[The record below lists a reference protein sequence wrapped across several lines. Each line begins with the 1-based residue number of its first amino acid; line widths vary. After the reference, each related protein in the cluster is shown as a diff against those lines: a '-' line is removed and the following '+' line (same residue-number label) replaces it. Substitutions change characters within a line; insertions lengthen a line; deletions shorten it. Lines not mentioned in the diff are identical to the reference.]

1 MQYANNSLISG
12 SFNLGLMSVNK
23 IITSMAEV
31 NFFHTDFA
39 IISSGT
45 KCDCA
50 CAVDSQGCPPDFT
63 FHDPSDGPRGAS
75 PNA

>member
-31 NFFHTDFA
+31 NFFH
-39 IISSGT
+39 
-45 KCDCA
+45 
-50 CAVDSQGCPPDFT
+50 
-63 FHDPSDGPRGAS
+63 
-75 PNA
+75 N